1 LVTLPAALREQRGA
15 HAVGADARNCPLQRE
30 NGLKTPTKKTTR
42 HSEKTRFSLGNAFF
56 LQ

>member
-1 LVTLPAALREQRGA
+1 VSSEGGLD
-15 HAVGADARNCPLQRE
+15 ADASARFARLQRE
-30 NGLKTPTKKTTR
+30 NSAKTATKKTTR